1 MEKMQILS
9 VLVENTAGVLSQVSR
24 MFSRKGYN
32 IDSLAVGPTDDPAI
46 SRITIM
52 IEVDDLMIQQI
63 ANQLNKLLPVISV
76 KILERETAVCRELI
90 LVKVRVEDRNQ
101 RDEII
106 QLANIFRVSIVD
118 VAMKSLTICITG
130 DHSKS
135 HALLSLLS
143 EFGILELVRTGA
155 VALERGS
162 GTIRSTDGN

>member
-9 VLVENTAGVLSQVSR
+9 VLVENTAGTLSQVSR

-32 IDSLAVGPTDDPAI
+32 IDSLAVGTTDDPTV
-46 SRITIM
+46 SRMTILLR
-52 IEVDDLMIQQI
+52 VDDLTAQQV

-76 KILERETAVCRELI
+76 KILSPDSSITRELI
-90 LVKVRVEDRNQ
+90 LVKVRVADRGA

-106 QLANIFRVSIVD
+106 QLCNIFRVSIVD
-118 VAMKSLTICITG
+118 VALQSLTICITG

-135 HALLSLLS
+135 DALLELLR

-155 VALERGS
+155 VALERGC
-162 GTIRSTDGN
+162 GTINS

>member
-1 MEKMQILS
+1 MKKMQILS

-76 KILERETAVCRELI
+76 KILEQESSICRELI
-90 LVKVRVEDRNQ
+90 LVKVKVEDRNQ

-135 HALLSLLS
+135 HALLGLLS

-162 GTIRSTDGN
+162 GTINSTNN

>member
-1 MEKMQILS
+1 MKKMQILS

-76 KILERETAVCRELI
+76 KILEQESSVCRELI
-90 LVKVRVEDRNQ
+90 LVKVKVEDRNQ

-135 HALLSLLS
+135 DALLGLLS

-162 GTIRSTDGN
+162 GTINSSNN

>member
-32 IDSLAVGPTDDPAI
+32 INSLAVGPTDDPAI

-76 KILERETAVCRELI
+76 KILDQEASICRELI
-90 LVKVRVEDRNQ
+90 LVKVKVEDRNQ

-135 HALLSLLS
+135 DALLGLLS

-162 GTIRSTDGN
+162 GTINSYNN

>member
-76 KILERETAVCRELI
+76 KILEKETSVCRELI
-90 LVKVRVEDRNQ
+90 LVKVKVEDRNQ

-130 DHSKS
+130 NHSKS
-135 HALLSLLS
+135 HALLGLLS

-162 GTIRSTDGN
+162 GTINCGNN

>member
-32 IDSLAVGPTDDPAI
+32 INSLAVGPTDDPAI

-76 KILERETAVCRELI
+76 KILDQEASICRELS
-90 LVKVRVEDRNQ
+90 LVKVKVEDRNQ

-135 HALLSLLS
+135 DALLGLLS

-162 GTIRSTDGN
+162 GTINSYNN

>member
-1 MEKMQILS
+1 MEKIQILS
-9 VLVENTAGVLSQVSR
+9 VLVENSAGVLSQVSR

-32 IDSLAVGPTDDPAI
+32 IDSLAVGPTDDPAV

-52 IEVDDLMIQQI
+52 INVDDLMIQQI

-76 KILERETAVCRELI
+76 KILDKESSVCRELI
-90 LVKVRVEDRNQ
+90 LVKVRVRDRGA

-118 VAMKSLTICITG
+118 VALESLTICITG

-135 HALLSLLS
+135 DALLGLLN

-162 GTIRSTDGN
+162 GTISG

>member
-1 MEKMQILS
+1 MGKVQILS

-24 MFSRKGYN
+24 MFSRKGFN
-32 IDSLAVGPTDDPAI
+32 IDSLAVGPTDDHAV

-52 IEVDDLMIQQI
+52 LQVDDQMIQQI
-63 ANQLNKLLPVISV
+63 ASQLNKLLPVISV
-76 KILERETAVCRELI
+76 KILDQEQSVSRELI
-90 LVKVRVEDRNQ
+90 LVKVRVQDRGQ

-118 VAMKSLTICITG
+118 VARESLTICITG
-130 DHSKS
+130 SHSKS
-135 HALLSLLS
+135 DALLGLLS

-162 GTIRSTDGN
+162 GTING